1 MPENLVITWPADQP
15 SDRPSAPQAY
25 QCLLSHFL
33 ATLGVREK
41 ADCTSMLSSIDS
53 CQNRV
58 STDQYHL
65 TVSRS
70 QVSTHQGRVCFE
82 VIRWQ
87 LTRFQMIAGSVQFF
101 KCPRNKLCLWAA
113 LLNFWFQTDFGR
125 ENSAN
130 SYKQGGQLAL
140 LSVVNPWS
148 CFMSHFSLRS
158 VKIWQVSSCGKFMQH
173 LENCLLIAEADR
185 VLCHL
190 MF

>member
-1 MPENLVITWPADQP
+1 
-15 SDRPSAPQAY
+15 
-25 QCLLSHFL
+25 
-33 ATLGVREK
+33 
-41 ADCTSMLSSIDS
+41 MLWSSDS

-58 STDQYHL
+58 STDQYHM
-65 TVSRS
+65 TVSRAQRS
-70 QVSTHQGRVCFE
+70 AHRVCVFFE
-82 VIRWQ
+82 VIRWEV
-87 LTRFQMIAGSVQFF
+87 TSFQMIAGSVQFF